1 MFKNAVIYYLNSN
14 RQKVKVPKLKEILE
28 KAIAK
33 AEQDQRAKRSRALGH
48 SNLEFLS
55 EDTEVISDERFQSL
69 QESLTKILD
78 EIEENDQ
85 NTKLLQG
92 KLNWTLRKPEKTTM
106 IKREKKG
113 KSNIIQV
120 DDDRNWG
127 Y

>member
-1 MFKNAVIYYLNSN
+1 M
-14 RQKVKVPKLKEILE
+14 
-28 KAIAK
+28 
-33 AEQDQRAKRSRALGH
+33 
-48 SNLEFLS
+48 
-55 EDTEVISDERFQSL
+55 

-92 KLNWTLRKPEKTTM
+92 KLNWTLRKPEKTTW

-113 KSNIIQV
+113 KSNIIQI